1 MKPIKVTI
9 MGRQFPLRVEESDEQ
24 MMYEIASF
32 VDQRIRTYKNDLLN
46 QAEPIVLIL
55 ACLSIAEELFK
66 AKQQGSGDIDLFS
79 SAAGIERAN
88 QNQQADMSNINILLK
103 EILSEFRQ

>member
-24 MMYEIASF
+24 LMYEVASF
-32 VDQRIRTYKNDLLN
+32 VDDRIRTYKSDLLN
-46 QAEPIVLIL
+46 QSEPVVLIL

-66 AKQQGSGDIDLFS
+66 ARTNGSVEPDLFS
-79 SAAGIERAN
+79 TSGVKLPKNETQVDLSGVN
-88 QNQQADMSNINILLK
+88 TLLK